1 MNRKR
6 KMVGSGLAIVLA
18 SGMVL
23 AGCGAKKEGG
33 ASDSKTPSVTKSAK
47 DLSPYEVTMAF
58 YGNDQKDLQA
68 VQDEMNKILKEKINA
83 TVKLMPIGIS
93 AWQQQTNLML
103 AGNEKLDLMFTSA
116 GFNYG
121 TQVAKGQLI
130 PLDDLVEKYGSGIKK
145 ALEPYQLSAAKI
157 NGKSYAIPAVKDMA
171 NDYGI
176 LMRKDLI
183 DKYKIDLSKIKTIN
197 DLDAVFQTIKDNEP
211 NMVPLVAKNPGTG
224 PFYAGYITYDGLS
237 GGVGVLPDYDN
248 NMKVVNW
255 YETPQYADQLNV
267 LRKWYQAGYL
277 LKDASTSK
285 TDGRELVKSGKAF
298 AYFSNLK
305 PGSEIEASRKSGK
318 EMTVVRLTPA
328 YATTDNITSMMWSI
342 PKNSKDPDRAMM
354 VLNLLYS
361 DKQLYNTLAWGIE
374 GKNYVKKSENV
385 IDYPAGVDITNN
397 GYNFNTPYMFGNQFL
412 SYNWPME
419 DPDIWKKMDQFN
431 KGAKKSKALG
441 FIFDVEK
448 VKTEMAAVNNVLTE
462 YVAGLETGTLDPA
475 ENLPKFIAKLKSAG
489 ADKIISEKQKQLDEW
504 AKTQK

>member
-1 MNRKR
+1 MNKKS
-6 KMVGSGLAIVLA
+6 KMMQSGLALIVAL
-18 SGMVL
+18 GMLL
-23 AGCGAKKEGG
+23 AGCGAKNEGG
-33 ASDSKTPSVTKSAK
+33 ATDSKTSPTTKNGK
-47 DLSPYEVTMAF
+47 DLAPYEVTMAF
-58 YGNDQKDLQA
+58 FGSEQKDLQA
-68 VQDEMNKILKEKINA
+68 VQDEMNKILKEKINT
-83 TVKLMPIGIS
+83 TVKLTPISIS

-103 AGNEKLDLMFTSA
+103 AGNEKIDLMFTSA

-121 TQVAKGQLI
+121 TQVAKGQLVQ
-130 PLDDLVEKYGSGIKK
+130 LDDLVEKYGSGIKK

-171 NDYGI
+171 SDYGI
-176 LMRKDLI
+176 LMRKDLV
-183 DKYKIDLSKIKTIN
+183 DKYKIDLSKIKSIN

-224 PFYAGYITYDGLS
+224 PFYAGYVLYDSLS
-237 GGVGVLPDYDN
+237 GGIGVLPDYDN

-255 YETPQYADQLNV
+255 YETAQYADQLNV
-267 LRKWYQAGYL
+267 LRKWYQSGYL

-285 TDGRELVKSGKAF
+285 QDGRELVKNGKAF

-305 PGSEIEASRKSGK
+305 PDSDVEASRKSGK

-328 YATTDNITSMMWSI
+328 YATTDMITSMMWSV
-342 PKNSKDPDRAMM
+342 PKNSEDPDRAMM

-361 DKQLYNTLAWGIE
+361 DKQLYNLFAWGIE
-374 GKNYVKKSENV
+374 GKHYVKKSENV
-385 IDYPAGVDITNN
+385 IDYPAGVDITNT
-397 GYNFNTPYMFGNQFL
+397 GYNFGTPYMFGNQFL
-412 SYNWPME
+412 SYTWSTG
-419 DPDIWKKMDQFN
+419 DPDIWKKTDQFN

-462 YVAGLETGTLDPA
+462 YVVGLETGTLDPA

-489 ADKIISEKQKQLDEW
+489 IDNIISEKQKQLDEW

>member
-6 KMVGSGLAIVLA
+6 KAIQSGLAVVLA

-23 AGCGAKKEGG
+23 AGCGAKNEGE
-33 ASDSKTPSVTKSAK
+33 STDSIPSATKSSKNLA
-47 DLSPYEVTMAF
+47 PYEVTMAF
-58 YGNDQKDLQA
+58 FGNDQKDLPA

-83 TVKLMPIGIS
+83 TVKLTPISIS

-103 AGNEKLDLMFTSA
+103 AGNEKVDLMFTSA

-121 TQVAKGQLI
+121 TQVAKGQLLA
-130 PLDDLVEKYGSGIKK
+130 LDELVEKYGAGIKQ
-145 ALEPYQLSAAKI
+145 AFEPYQLSAAKI

-171 NDYGI
+171 SDYGI
-176 LMRKDLI
+176 LMRKDLV
-183 DKYKIDLSKIKTIN
+183 DKYKIDLSKIKTLN

-224 PFYAGYITYDGLS
+224 PFYAGYVPYDGMS

-255 YETPQYADQLNV
+255 YETQQYADLLNV

-285 TDGRELVKSGKAF
+285 QDGRELVKAGKAF

-305 PGSEIEASRKSGK
+305 PGTEIEASRKSGK
-318 EMTVVRLTPA
+318 EMTVVRMTPA
-328 YATTDNITSMMWSI
+328 YATTDMITSMMWSI
-342 PKNSKDPDRAMM
+342 PKNSKDPERALM

-361 DKQLYNTLAWGIE
+361 DKQLYNLLTWGIE
-374 GKNYVKKSENV
+374 GKHYVKKSDNV
-385 IDYPAGVDITNN
+385 IDYPAGVDITNT
-397 GYNFNTPYMFGNQFL
+397 GYNFGTPYMFGNQFL
-412 SYNWPME
+412 SYTWPME
-419 DPDIWKKMDQFN
+419 DSDIWKKMDQFN

-462 YVAGLETGTLDPA
+462 YVVGLETGTLDPA
-475 ENLPKFIAKLKSAG
+475 ENLPKFITKLKAAG
-489 ADKIISEKQKQLDEW
+489 SDKIISEKQRQLDEW
-504 AKTQK
+504 AKSQK